1 MTESAGVLNIE
12 LRNTE
17 QAIIELNEQH
27 VKILKLIEV
36 AKESFSE
43 KPEGLQLR
51 VEINQ
56 LSNEVDQLDQSIQ
69 QREY

>member
-1 MTESAGVLNIE
+1 MLSVE

-17 QAIIELNEQH
+17 QAINELNEQH
-27 VKILKLIEV
+27 VKILKLIDV

-51 VEINQ
+51 VEIN
-56 LSNEVDQLDQSIQ
+56 
-69 QREY
+69 